1 MSSEIRQKRLAGLL
15 FEELNIMIGHE
26 LDDPKLKLVNVTDV
40 VVSKDMR
47 NVKVFVSHQDE
58 EVPKQV
64 VIAHLRRAA
73 PYLRSQLAER
83 LTLRLMPEL
92 TFHYDESNE
101 RALRLSEIFQQIASE
116 RATKTAS
123 PEGGVGL

>member
-116 RATKTAS
+116 RATKTVNL
-123 PEGGVGL
+123 EGSVGL

>member
-15 FEELNIMIGHE
+15 FEELNIMVGNE
-26 LDDPKLKLVNVTDV
+26 LDDPKLGLVSVTDV

-58 EVPKQV
+58 EVPKQT

-83 LTLRLMPEL
+83 LTLRLVPEL

-101 RALRLSEIFQQIASE
+101 RALRLTEIFQQIASE
-116 RATKTAS
+116 R
-123 PEGGVGL
+123 EGRPAAQEGSVGL